1 MFMSIFIFVFVDSSS
16 CASTE
21 AARKNAAR
29 AARVAICRMGVK
41 SVVKLS
47 YNYCEERI
55 PCTKEEKEKEK
66 E

>member
-1 MFMSIFIFVFVDSSS
+1 
-16 CASTE
+16 
-21 AARKNAAR
+21 
-29 AARVAICRMGVK
+29 VK